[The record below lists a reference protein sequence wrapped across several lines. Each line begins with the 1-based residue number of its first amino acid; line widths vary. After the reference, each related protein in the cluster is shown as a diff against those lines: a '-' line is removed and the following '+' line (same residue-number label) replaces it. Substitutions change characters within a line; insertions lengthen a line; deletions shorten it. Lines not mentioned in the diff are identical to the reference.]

1 MNPVIMQRRSIACRE
16 FVAAQ
21 ASTERKGK
29 KTVLNSQMMVEK
41 LARWKEYDRKLEQA
55 FASMKV

>member
-1 MNPVIMQRRSIACRE
+1 MNTGMMQRRSIACRE

-29 KTVLNSQMMVEK
+29 HLVLNSQRMAEK
-41 LARWKEYDRKLEQA
+41 LAKWKEYDRKLEQA
-55 FASMKV
+55 FAGIKA